1 MRNLLDLILSMLSLS
16 AGEAAEGDGAP
27 APKEGADKPASATE
41 GGTEDGDSGF
51 FEEDGEEA
59 PAPAKAKPAKA
70 PARTVTQDPDDDDAA
85 ARSESDEDDE
95 DDDADGDDAE
105 SEEDGDN
112 SEGDGG
118 ETSADSAAAL
128 SIRRGWEARF
138 EASKAEKRADPLAGI
153 VESVKITDAVRERV
167 KAKFAE
173 EDDVGAIEEVVRAI
187 LPAALGAYDERR
199 VTPVLDA
206 TTVTARNARLVQNV
220 QSFDSKYPNVRTP
233 EVSARMAKV
242 YDEYKEKYG
251 YQAAD
256 QVPVEDYFHMAGGR
270 LPRKGAKPV
279 QKNEGVKGKAA
290 EKDKQGAVQA
300 TRQPERI
307 ATPQP
312 NGKGK
317 PKVDDTVHRTV
328 ETIRRTRFEPFVIR

>member
-1 MRNLLDLILSMLSLS
+1 MRNFLDLILSILSLS
-16 AGEAAEGDGAP
+16 AGEAGEGDSTP
-27 APKEGADKPASATE
+27 APKEGADKPVSATE
-41 GGTEDGDSGF
+41 GGAEDGGSGF
-51 FEEDGEEA
+51 FDDDEPA
-59 PAPAKAKPAKA
+59 PEQEPAKAKPAKA
-70 PARTVTQDPDDDDAA
+70 PARTTTQDPDDDDA

-95 DDDADGDDAE
+95 DGDADGEDAE

-118 ETSADSAAAL
+118 ESSADSAAVL

-138 EASKAEKRADPLAGI
+138 EAAKSEKRADPLAGI
-153 VESVKITDAVRERV
+153 VDSVKITDAVRERV

-290 EKDKQGAVQA
+290 EQDKQGAVRA

-312 NGKGK
+312 TGKGK
-317 PKVDDTVHRTV
+317 PKVDDTVQRTV
-328 ETIRRTRFEPFVIR
+328 DTIRRTRFEPFVIR